1 MNRDVENTR
10 NINPH
15 PGSDTPLLTFH
26 FESLNKQMK
35 QEESWEKSGR
45 SAKTLYKTDQMRIV
59 LNTMKAGTEIKPHH
73 ASGPISVQVI
83 EGQIRFSTE
92 NKSVV
97 LRQGEMLTLQAQIR
111 HWVEAIEEASFLLTV
126 AP

>member
-1 MNRDVENTR
+1 MEKENQQ
-10 NINPH
+10 NNPSSH
-15 PGSDTPLLTFH
+15 QPDTPLLTFN
-26 FESLNKQMK
+26 FESLIQQMK
-35 QEESWEKSGR
+35 QEESWVKSGR
-45 SAKTLYKTDQMRIV
+45 SAKTLYKADQMRIV
-59 LNTMKAGTEIKPHH
+59 LNAMKAGTEIKPHH

-92 NKSVV
+92 NESIE
-97 LRQGEMLTLQAQIR
+97 LRQGDMLTLQALIR